1 MVQALFYVVSSNLF
15 PVQSRKLGSVQKA
28 KCIRQKQLLDKYPNT
43 NPTFLRSRRRE
54 LAPAHNTSADLAWR
68 MQLSAEEVSKNHSGV
83 ATVYGP
89 AEILKILPHRF
100 PFLLVDRVI
109 EFEAGKRAVGL
120 KNISFN
126 EPQFT
131 GHFPEK
137 PIFPGVY
144 MLEALAQLGGIVMLQ
159 PPISESYRE
168 FYFAGVTQVRFRKP
182 VIPGDTLV
190 MQMEVISVR
199 QQLGIGKMSG
209 KGYVDGKLAVEGEFT
224 FSVQS

>member
-1 MVQALFYVVSSNLF
+1 MYIVSNSFPIKTKRLGLEPRGKSIQQQRNLE
-15 PVQSRKLGSVQKA
+15 
-28 KCIRQKQLLDKYPNT
+28 KYRNMRTP
-43 NPTFLRSRRRE
+43 FLRSQNLEQTPSCRHR
-54 LAPAHNTSADLAWR
+54 DLTFK
-68 MQLSAEEVSKNHSGV
+68 MQLSAEELSKNHSGV
-83 ATVYGP
+83 TTVFGP
-89 AEILKILPHRF
+89 TEILKILPHRF

-120 KNISFN
+120 KNVTFN
-126 EPQFT
+126 EPQFI

-159 PPISESYRE
+159 PPISDSYRD

-182 VIPGDTLV
+182 VVPGDTLV
-190 MQMEVISVR
+190 MQMEVLSVR

-209 KGYVDGKLAVEGEFT
+209 KAYVDGKLAVEGEFT

>member
-1 MVQALFYVVSSNLF
+1 MVQAMYVGSNLF
-15 PVQSRKLGSVQKA
+15 PVETKRLGSVHTNKLKQPKTHFE
-28 KCIRQKQLLDKYPNT
+28 KHQNIRSPLLRFKRLEQTLSYKNI
-43 NPTFLRSRRRE
+43 
-54 LAPAHNTSADLAWR
+54 DLAFR
-68 MQLSAEEVSKNHSGV
+68 MQLSAEELSKNHSGV
-83 ATVYGP
+83 TTVYGP
-89 AEILKILPHRF
+89 TEILKILPHRF
-100 PFLLVDRVI
+100 PFLLIDRVI
-109 EFEAGKRAVGL
+109 EFEAGKRAIGL
-120 KNISFN
+120 KNVTFN

-168 FYFAGVTQVRFRKP
+168 FYFAGVTQVRFRRP
-182 VIPGDTLV
+182 VTPGDTLV
-190 MQMEVISVR
+190 MQMEVLSVR